1 MAAITS
7 IYDIAQRVE
16 TDLSDA
22 VLLQL
27 AETASQDVHD
37 HLPAA
42 ARSASFPVTVW
53 TGIYQAPTS
62 ANLSIAY
69 PFLSGDVDGLMG
81 GYPAIRILGTFVDS
95 MFHADSTFL
104 ANGVTGT
111 SDMVPVTR
119 EGAQAA
125 RLFRLTMA
133 DNGALL
139 LSTTRPMTVMRVY
152 GYRVYPLPAAWV
164 SAGSDLGALAAQHRI
179 GLQSERVGQYSM
191 TAKDYHRERAE
202 TLKRV
207 KFASG
212 ATLVA

>member
-37 HLPAA
+37 HLQAA
-42 ARSASFPVTVW
+42 ARSASYPVTVW
-53 TGIYQAPTS
+53 TGIHQAQT
-62 ANLSIAY
+62 IAY

-81 GYPAIRILGTFVDS
+81 GYPAFRILGTVVGD
-95 MFHADSTFL
+95 MFHADSTFF

-119 EGAQAA
+119 DGAQTA

-139 LSTTRPMTVMRVY
+139 LSTTRAITIMRVY

-179 GLQSERVGQYSM
+179 GLQSERVGQYWI